1 MKKKAFTLI
10 ELLVVI
16 AIIGILASMLLPV
29 LAKAKNKANRLKC
42 ASNLGTL
49 AKAFQAFSDQ
59 IEGSTPMYYYGYS
72 GGAGNQLAQSHG
84 YQDSWDIFEMR
95 QWMNPYEL
103 RKTFVTYSA
112 LGSPLDQK
120 TLAYQRRNNTKSFS
134 DFKDRRN
141 LWHHQNMFSYGLAMQ
156 GDVEAPE
163 TVIGLTRNMKWDSSD
178 RRWSYLQNK
187 GGLNNRDLWKYPGFD
202 LNYGNMWGGQA
213 QIKTTGNIGGQ
224 WNNNWAGNKDRER
237 AFDSSPRI
245 ASEFWGPGNEAHSM
259 TGLATD
265 EANWALSGGSTAQ
278 GSNSEFNDQMER
290 AKQNFREGS
299 AVAPGLNLTI
309 MQPGHKNTDRWGWR

>member
-1 MKKKAFTLI
+1 MLVSDNCERGAFSLI

-59 IEGSTPMYYYGYS
+59 IEGSTPHLYGGFS
-72 GGAGNQLAQSHG
+72 GGDGNRLAQALG
-84 YQDSWDIFEMR
+84 YQDAQDIFEMR

-103 RKTFVTYSA
+103 RKTFVTFSA

-134 DFKDRRN
+134 DFKDRID
-141 LWHHQNMFSYGLAMQ
+141 LWHHQNLFSYSLAMQ

-163 TVIGLTRNMKWDSSD
+163 TVLGLTRNLKYSNWGAKNNYY
-178 RRWSYLQNK
+178 RAH
-187 GGLNNRDLWKYPGFD
+187 GGLNNPNRWKYSYGD
-202 LNYGNMWGGQA
+202 LNYNSHWGWQSNIKWSGNV
-213 QIKTTGNIGGQ
+213 
-224 WNNNWAGNKDRER
+224 NNAVFNA
-237 AFDSSPRI
+237 
-245 ASEFWGPGNEAHSM
+245 EFFGPGSQNHSM
-259 TGLATD
+259 TGLAED
-265 EANWALSGGSTAQ
+265 EANWVTAGGSTAQ
-278 GSNSEFNDQMER
+278 GSASEFNDQLNR
-290 AKQNFREGS
+290 ARDNFKEG
-299 AVAPGLNLTI
+299 VALSSGLNLTI
-309 MQPGHKNTDRWGWR
+309 LQPGHGNTDRNGWR